1 MTNLQIGY
9 VGVDHLHR
17 DPYFQLFDVV
27 GADVTCVCEP
37 NEAFDLAALEAMS
50 DRPDDLP
57 IEGLDVGATIAEA
70 TVYQDPQELLE
81 HEDVDL
87 VWLSLPNRDT
97 PPVIEAAVEH
107 GVHVMSE
114 KPMAR
119 TAAEL
124 EPAAE
129 LARERDVTVGVSYFN
144 RGHPAVRELR
154 SLADEGFFG
163 DVRTIDARFLA
174 SKLEFRDTENF
185 VYDRAASRGGALQWL
200 GVHWVDH
207 LMWVLDDP
215 ITRVS
220 AQSVSLTDG
229 VDVEDG
235 MTLLFETR
243 AGATGTFQTGYYL
256 GGTKKDTALDI
267 YGSGGRARTSAW
279 RGDPVTLDLHSYA
292 DDWMGAP
299 TRTVAYDLA
308 SDRFPAWGN
317 LALSFFQQFF
327 DSLSG
332 DADPPAD
339 IDDAIRV
346 LRVLDAA
353 YESADTGR
361 WVDTGL

>member
-1 MTNLQIGY
+1 MTDIEIGY

-37 NEAFDLAALEAMS
+37 NEAFDFDALEAMS

-57 IEGLDVGATIAEA
+57 IEGLDVGATVAEA
-70 TVYQDPQELLE
+70 AVYRDPLELLE
-81 HEDVDL
+81 EEDVDL
-87 VWLSLPNRDT
+87 LWLSLPNRDT

-119 TAAEL
+119 TAEEL

-129 LARERDVTVGVSYFN
+129 LARERGVTVGVSYFN
-144 RGHPAVRELR
+144 RGHPTVRELR
-154 SLADEGFFG
+154 SLAAEGFFG
-163 DVRTIDARFLA
+163 DVRTVDARFLA
-174 SKLEFRDTENF
+174 SKLEFRDTTSF
-185 VYDRAASRGGALQWL
+185 VYDGEASRGGALQWL
-200 GVHWVDH
+200 GVHWIDH

-215 ITRVS
+215 ITRVN
-220 AQSVSLTDG
+220 AQAVSTTDG

-235 MTLLFETR
+235 MTLQFETGT
-243 AGATGTFQTGYYL
+243 GATGTFQTGYYL
-256 GGTKKDTALDI
+256 GGTRKDTALDI
-267 YGSGGRARTSAW
+267 YGSRGRARTSAW

-292 DDWMGAP
+292 EGSMGAP
-299 TRTVAYDLA
+299 ERTIDYHLS
-308 SDRFPAWGN
+308 SDRFPAWGD
-317 LALSFFQQFF
+317 LALSFFQGFF
-327 DSLSG
+327 DSLTG

-339 IDDAIRV
+339 VDDALRV

-353 YESADTGR
+353 YESAGTEA
-361 WVDTGL
+361 WVETGL